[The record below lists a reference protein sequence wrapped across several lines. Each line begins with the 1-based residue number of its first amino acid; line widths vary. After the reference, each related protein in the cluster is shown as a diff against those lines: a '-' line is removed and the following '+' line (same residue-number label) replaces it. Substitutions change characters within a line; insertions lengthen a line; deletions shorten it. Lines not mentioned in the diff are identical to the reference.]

1 MLERLMKS
9 HNEFKEQ
16 IKTTES
22 YTREKFD
29 YIKQLMMQVD
39 AKAGSMATV
48 EMIAGL
54 KDDSKNIK
62 SKFEMEFEQV

>member
-9 HNEFKEQ
+9 HNEFKAQ

-22 YTREKFD
+22 HTTEKFD

-39 AKAGSMATV
+39 
-48 EMIAGL
+48 
-54 KDDSKNIK
+54 
-62 SKFEMEFEQV
+62 

>member
-1 MLERLMKS
+1 MKS

-22 YTREKFD
+22 YTREKFN

-54 KDDSKNIK
+54 KDDNKNIK